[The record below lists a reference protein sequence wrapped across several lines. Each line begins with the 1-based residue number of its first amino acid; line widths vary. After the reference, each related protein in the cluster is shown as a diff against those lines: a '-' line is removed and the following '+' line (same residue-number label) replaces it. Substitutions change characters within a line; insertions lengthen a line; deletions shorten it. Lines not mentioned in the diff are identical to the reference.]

1 MKLDYKKTFTLGF
14 GFLGISLLWAL
25 YNAYV
30 PIFLQSGN
38 AEFTR
43 QLLEKGKALPTVAG
57 FGLTATLAGFIMTLD
72 NIAAVFIQ
80 PWIGVRSDKTRTKW
94 GRRIPYILVGAPIAA
109 VAFIA
114 IPFVVKAIPQAAGG
128 QLGQLSG
135 LFALFVFIIGIMLLA
150 MAIFRTPVIALMPDI
165 TPSPLRSK
173 ANGVINLMGG
183 VGSLLAYFGGSMLYN
198 IDPAVPFIVGAIIM
212 LLACGIVVWRLKEP
226 KDFPTE
232 SAEKQPGVF
241 ANLKDVLA
249 DKDRSTIRIL
259 LAIFFWFLA
268 FNALETFFTSYGVFY
283 LGISESKAAL
293 LLGFF
298 SVSFII
304 FSIPAGF
311 IATKFG
317 RKRTILTGIVA
328 LAALLFVGYWIPNVT
343 FITVMLILAG
353 FAWSLININSLP
365 MVVDLAPQ
373 SRLGAYTGLYYFFSA
388 LAAIVGPILAGALV
402 DWAGG
407 AFNVIL
413 LSSPVFALIAGFC
426 MLGVKRGERAE
437 E

>member
-30 PIFLQSGN
+30 PIFLQAGN
-38 AEFTR
+38 SEFTR
-43 QLLEKGKALPTVAG
+43 KLLEAGKALPTVAG
-57 FGLTATLAGFIMTLD
+57 FGLTAGLAGFIMTLD

-94 GRRIPYILVGAPIAA
+94 GRRMPYILLGAPIAA
-109 VAFIA
+109 LAFIA
-114 IPFVVKAIPQAAGG
+114 IPFVVTAIPQAANG
-128 QLGQLSG
+128 QLTQMPG
-135 LFALFVFIIGIMLLA
+135 LFALFVFVIGVMLLA
-150 MAIFRTPVIALMPDI
+150 MSIFRTPVIVLMPDI

-183 VGSLLAYFGGSMLYN
+183 VGSLLAFFGGGMLYK
-198 IDPAVPFIVGAIIM
+198 ISPVVPFLVGAVIM
-212 LLACGIVVWRLKEP
+212 LLACGVVVWRIKEP
-226 KDFPTE
+226 RDYPQQPE
-232 SAEKQPGVF
+232 EKEPGVIE
-241 ANLKDVLA
+241 NVKTVLR
-249 DKDRSTIRIL
+249 DKDRSALRIL

-283 LGISESKAAL
+283 LGISESRAAF

-298 SVSFII
+298 SVAFII

-317 RKRTILTGIVA
+317 RRRTILTGIVA
-328 LAALLFVGYWIPNVT
+328 LAVLLFLGYWIPNVT

-365 MVVDLAPQ
+365 MVVDIAPQ
-373 SRLGAYTGLYYFFSA
+373 NRLGAYTGLYYFFSA
-388 LAAIVGPILAGALV
+388 AAAIVGPIVAGLLV
-402 DWAGG
+402 DWAG
-407 AFNVIL
+407 AYNVIL
-413 LSSPVFALIAGFC
+413 LSSPVFALIAGLC
-426 MLGVKRGERAE
+426 MWGVKRGEALPS
-437 E
+437 

>member
-1 MKLDYKKTFTLGF
+1 VKLDYKKTFTLGF
-14 GFLGISLLWAL
+14 GFLGISLLWSL

-43 QLLEKGKALPTVAG
+43 QLLEAGKALPTIAG
-57 FGLTATLAGFIMTLD
+57 FGLSAGLAGFVMTLD

-80 PWIGVRSDKTRTKW
+80 PWIGARSDNTRTKW
-94 GRRIPYILVGAPIAA
+94 GRRMPYILLGAPIAA
-109 VAFIA
+109 VAFMA
-114 IPFVVKAIPQAAGG
+114 IPFVVKAIPQSLSG
-128 QLGQLSG
+128 QLGQMQG
-135 LFALFVFIIGIMLLA
+135 LFALFVFVIGVMLLA

-183 VGSLLAYFGGSMLYN
+183 VGSLLAFFGGSMLYN
-198 IDPAVPFIVGAIIM
+198 IDPVVPFIVGAIVM
-212 LLACGIVVWRLKEP
+212 VLACGIVVWKLKEP
-226 KDFPTE
+226 KDFAKE
-232 SAEKQPGVF
+232 AVEKQPGVI

-249 DKDRSTIRIL
+249 DKDRSALRML

-283 LGISESKAAL
+283 LGISESRAAI
-293 LLGFF
+293 LLGVF

-328 LAALLFVGYWIPNVT
+328 LAGLLFLGYWIPNVT
-343 FITVMLILAG
+343 FITAMLFLAG
-353 FAWSLININSLP
+353 FAWALININSLP
-365 MVVDLAPQ
+365 MVVDMAPQ
-373 SRLGAYTGLYYFFSA
+373 SRLGAYTGLYYFFSMS
-388 LAAIVGPILAGALV
+388 AAIVGPIVAGTLV
-402 DWAGG
+402 DWAK
-407 AFNVIL
+407 AYNIIL
-413 LSSPVFALIAGFC
+413 ISSPVFALIAGLF
-426 MLGVKRGERAE
+426 MLGVRRGERAE
-437 E
+437 A

>member
-14 GFLGISLLWAL
+14 GFLGISLLWTL

-30 PIFLQSGN
+30 PLFLQAGN
-38 AEFTR
+38 AESVR
-43 QLLEKGKALPTVAG
+43 KLIEAGKTVPDIVG
-57 FGLTATLAGFIMTLD
+57 FGLTATAAGFIMTLD

-94 GRRIPYILVGAPIAA
+94 GRRMPYILFGAPIAA

-114 IPFVVKAIPQAAGG
+114 IPFVVKAIPESLSGQWG
-128 QLGQLSG
+128 QLQG
-135 LFALFVFIIGIMLLA
+135 LFWLFVVVIGIMLLA
-150 MAIFRTPVIALMPDI
+150 MSIFRTPVIALMPDI

-183 VGSLLAYFGGSMLYN
+183 VGSILAAFGGSMLFG
-198 IDPAVPFIVGAIIM
+198 IDPVVAFVVGAILM
-212 LLACGIVVWRLKEP
+212 LLACLVVVWRIKEP
-226 KDFPTE
+226 DVPPDVT
-232 SAEKQPGVF
+232 AAKQPGVI
-241 ANLKDVLA
+241 ANIKDVLA
-249 DKDRSTIRIL
+249 DKDRSAIRIL
-259 LAIFFWFLA
+259 FAIFFWFLA

-283 LGISESKAAL
+283 LGLAPKTAAGL
-293 LLGFF
+293 LTYFMGA
-298 SVSFII
+298 FIL

-317 RKRTILTGIVA
+317 RKRTIITGIVA
-328 LAALLFVGYWIPNVT
+328 LAVLLFAGYWFPNLT
-343 FITVMLILAG
+343 FIKIMLVLAG
-353 FAWSLININSLP
+353 VAWALININSLP

-388 LAAIVGPILAGALV
+388 AAAIAGPIVAGLLV
-402 DWAGG
+402 DWTKAY
-407 AFNVIL
+407 NIIL
-413 LSSPVFALIAGFC
+413 ISSPVFALIAGLC

>member
-14 GFLGISLLWAL
+14 GFLGISLLWSL
-25 YNAYV
+25 YNAFV
-30 PIFLQSGN
+30 PIFLQAGN
-38 AEFTR
+38 AEFTQ
-43 QLLEKGKALPTVAG
+43 QLLEKGKALPTIAG
-57 FGLTATLAGFIMTLD
+57 FGLSAGLAGFIMTLD

-94 GRRIPYILVGAPIAA
+94 GRRIPYILLGAPIAA

-114 IPFVVKAIPQAAGG
+114 IPFVVKAIPQSVSG
-128 QLGQLSG
+128 QLGQLQG
-135 LFALFVFIIGIMLLA
+135 LFALFVFVIGVMLLA
-150 MAIFRTPVIALMPDI
+150 MSIFRTPVIALMPDI

-183 VGSLLAYFGGSMLYN
+183 IGSLLAFFGGSMLYS
-198 IDPAVPFIVGAIIM
+198 IDPAVPFIVGAILM
-212 LLACGIVVWRLKEP
+212 LLACGVVVWKLKEP
-226 KDFPTE
+226 KDFPKET
-232 SAEKQPGVF
+232 AEKQPGVI

-249 DKDRSTIRIL
+249 DKDRSAIRIL

-283 LGISESKAAL
+283 LGISESRAAL

-298 SVSFII
+298 SVAFII

-328 LAALLFVGYWIPNVT
+328 LAGLLLLGYFIPNVT
-343 FITVMLILAG
+343 FITVMLVLAG
-353 FAWSLININSLP
+353 FAWALININSLP

-388 LAAIVGPILAGALV
+388 SAAIVGPIVAGTLV
-402 DWAGG
+402 DWVG
-407 AFNVIL
+407 AYNVIL
-413 LSSPVFALIAGFC
+413 LTSPAFALIAGLC
-426 MLGVKRGERAE
+426 MLGVKRGEALPAE
-437 E
+437 